1 MTDIN
6 RTMFSSAA
14 ALFSS
19 SQMSPTSGSSD
30 VLVLALGVGL
40 AAAYLFRD
48 QLFAAAKPKPAPV
61 ASSKGAST
69 ENGSGNP
76 RDFIAKMK
84 ESKKRIVIFYGS
96 QTGTAEEYA
105 IRLAKEAKSKFGLAS
120 LVCDPEEYD
129 FDNLDQLPSDCAA
142 FFVMATYGEGEPT
155 DNAVQLMQ
163 NIQDDSFDFSG
174 GSRKLD
180 GLKYVIFSLGN
191 KTYEH
196 YNFIGRTLDAKLTSL
211 GATRIGERGEGDDDK
226 SMEED
231 YLEWKDPMWE
241 AFATAMGVEEGQGG
255 DSADFVVS
263 ELEAHPTEKVYLGEL
278 SARAL
283 TKTKGIHD
291 AKNPFAAPVQVAREL
306 FQDVT
311 DRNCSHIEL
320 NTEGSGITYQ
330 HGDHVGVWPSNPDIE
345 VVRVLCALNLY
356 DKKDKVI
363 GIESLDPAL
372 AKVPFPV
379 PSTYETVL
387 RHYLDINAVVGRQ
400 ILGTLSKFAPVPQAE
415 VFLKNLG
422 SNKEEYLKVVADGCL
437 KLGEVLQLAAGN
449 DITAYPTKENTTG
462 WNIPFEII
470 ISSIARLQPRYYSI
484 SSSPKL
490 HPNAI
495 HVTCVSLKY
504 QSIASKHVAGKWCFG
519 LGSNFLLSLKYA
531 SNNEAVPVIP
541 GTNIP
546 AVPAYQIEGPRGAYK
561 EGAVFKSPIH
571 VRRSTFR
578 LPTNPKSPVI
588 MIGPGTGV
596 APFRGFVQERVAL
609 ARRSIEKNGPDAL
622 ADWGTISLF
631 YGCRKSTEDFLYKDE
646 WPEYIK
652 ELQGKFVMHNAFS
665 REKYKPDGSKIYVQD
680 LIWDDREHIADA
692 ILNGKGYVYICGEA
706 KNMAKQVEDTLA
718 RILGEAKGGSAAVE
732 GAAELKLLKERSR
745 LMLDVWS

>member
-1 MTDIN
+1 M
-6 RTMFSSAA
+6 A
-14 ALFSS
+14 SS
-19 SQMSPTSGSSD
+19 SSSD
-30 VLVLALGVGL
+30 VVILAIGVVL

-48 QLFAAAKPKPAPV
+48 QLFAASKPKVAPV
-61 ASSKGAST
+61 VSNKSA
-69 ENGSGNP
+69 NGSGNP
-76 RDFIAKMK
+76 RDFITKMK
-84 ESKKRIVIFYGS
+84 EGKKRIVIFYGS

-129 FDNLDQLPSDCAA
+129 FENLDQLPEDCAA

-163 NIQDDSFDFSG
+163 NLQDDSFEFSNG
-174 GSRKLD
+174 ERKLD
-180 GLKYVIFSLGN
+180 GLKYVVFGLGN

-196 YNFIGRTLDAKLTSL
+196 YNSIGRAVDAQLAKL

-231 YLEWKDPMWE
+231 YLEWKDGMWE

-255 DSADFVVS
+255 DTADFVVS
-263 ELEAHPTEKVYLGEL
+263 ELDSHPPEKVYLGEY

-291 AKNPFAAPVQVAREL
+291 AKNPFPAPISHAREL
-306 FQDVT
+306 FEDTT
-311 DRNCSHIEL
+311 DRNCVHVEL

-330 HGDHVGVWPSNPDIE
+330 HGDHVGVWPTNPDAE
-345 VVRVLCALNLY
+345 VNRLLCALGLY
-356 DKKDKVI
+356 HKKDTVI

-379 PSTYETVL
+379 PTTYATVL
-387 RHYLDINAVVGRQ
+387 RHYIDISAVTGRQ
-400 ILGTLSKFAPVPQAE
+400 ILGALSKFAPFPEAE
-415 VFLKNLG
+415 AFLKNLNT
-422 SNKEEYLKVVADGCL
+422 NKDEYHTVIAGGCL
-437 KLGEVLQLAAGN
+437 KLGEVLQLAAATIL
-449 DITAYPTKENTTG
+449 D
-462 WNIPFEII
+462 
-470 ISSIARLQPRYYSI
+470 
-484 SSSPKL
+484 PKL
-490 HPNAI
+490 HPNSI
-495 HVTCVSLKY
+495 HVTCVVLKY
-504 QSIASKHVAGKWCFG
+504 QSIPSERVPEKWVYG
-519 LGSNFLLSLKYA
+519 VGSNFLLNLKHA
-531 SNNEAVPVIP
+531 SNGEQAPLLSTSGAEHVSMPS
-541 GTNIP
+541 
-546 AVPAYQIEGPRGAYK
+546 YMIEGPRGAYK
-561 EGAVFKSPIH
+561 EETVYKAPIH

-622 ADWGTISLF
+622 ADWGRITLF
-631 YGCRKSTEDFLYKDE
+631 YGCRKSTEDFLYRDE
-646 WPEYIK
+646 WPKFQE
-652 ELQGKFVMHNAFS
+652 ELRGKFTMHCAFS

-680 LIWDDREHIADA
+680 LIWDDRENIADA

-706 KNMAKQVEDTLA
+706 KNMSKQVEEILS
-718 RILGEAKGGSAAVE
+718 RILGEAKGGSAEVE